1 MPRSPRKVEYLASKT
16 VWRTSG
22 AWDLWGEFDR
32 TSATSNFQGRR
43 GICWPRF
50 VWKSTI
56 DRHGCPR
63 ELCCYDVP
71 LFDLQ
76 ADNAAEYLGGRGM
89 AGEAVRI
96 TELGGGVSNT
106 VLLVEADDRRFV
118 LKQALGKL
126 RVQDDWFSDRERVFR
141 ESAAMRWL
149 RPHLPAGSVPEILF
163 EDRENCLFAMS
174 AGPPEAETWKALL
187 MRGQADAGVAGTIGG
202 MLGKMVS
209 SSWRDPEAER
219 VFGDQTVFDQLRLDP
234 YYRTTAARHPDL
246 KQQFDRLMRES
257 SSRRVSLVHGDWS
270 PKNFLVLAGTVMA
283 IDFEVT
289 HFGDPAFDAAFL
301 LNHLL
306 LKSFY
311 RPAWSAALGRAA
323 LAFWEAC
330 RAGVPKECGWIEAA
344 TLSHLGC
351 LLLARVDGKSPAEYI
366 TDPALRTRVREFARQ
381 LIIAPPDHVAD
392 VFDQARRCA
401 A

>member
-1 MPRSPRKVEYLASKT
+1 
-16 VWRTSG
+16 
-22 AWDLWGEFDR
+22 
-32 TSATSNFQGRR
+32 
-43 GICWPRF
+43 
-50 VWKSTI
+50 
-56 DRHGCPR
+56 
-63 ELCCYDVP
+63 
-71 LFDLQ
+71 LFDLH
-76 ADNAAEYLGGRGM
+76 ADNAADYLRARGM
-89 AGEAVRI
+89 AGDDARI

-126 RVQDDWFSDRERVFR
+126 RVEDDWFSDRERVFR

-149 RPHLPAGSVPEILF
+149 RPHLPAGSLPEILF
-163 EDRENCLFAMS
+163 EDRENCLFAMT
-174 AGPPEAETWKALL
+174 AGPRDAENWKTLL
-187 MRGQADAGVAGTIGG
+187 MRGEVNAGVARTIGG
-202 MLGKMVS
+202 ILAKMVS
-209 SSWRDPEAER
+209 ATWRDPEAER
-219 VFGDQTVFDQLRLDP
+219 AFGDQTVFDQLRLDP

-246 KQQFDRLMRES
+246 KPQFERLVRES

-270 PKNFLVLAGTVMA
+270 PKNFLLSAGAVMA

-289 HFGDPAFDAAFL
+289 HFGDPAFDSAFL

-311 RPAWSAALGRAA
+311 RPAWSAAFGRAA
-323 LAFWEAC
+323 RAFWEAC
-330 RAGVPKECGWIEAA
+330 CAGVPTECSWIEPA

-381 LIIAPPDHVAD
+381 LILAPPDHVAD
-392 VFDQARRCA
+392 VFDQAQRCA